1 MTTQGPRWVVS
12 VGEKTIDY
20 SESFRMFLAT
30 RSPAPCV
37 PPDVASLITVVNFS
51 VTLSGL
57 EGRLLGLTIEHEQ
70 PDLERTKTTLLAAED
85 ELKIELEAMEVRRI
99 FKSHQYFLSIPGES
113 SMSTDSDH
121 HSRTFLIWQPTAT
134 PAPSLFG
141 RRGCSASSPRR
152 RGTFS
157 RTRR

>member
-1 MTTQGPRWVVS
+1 MTTSQGPRWVVS

-30 RSPAPCV
+30 RSPSPCV

-70 PDLERTKTTLLAAED
+70 VAKLGRSCCCGLN
-85 ELKIELEAMEVRRI
+85 
-99 FKSHQYFLSIPGES
+99 
-113 SMSTDSDH
+113 
-121 HSRTFLIWQPTAT
+121 
-134 PAPSLFG
+134 
-141 RRGCSASSPRR
+141 RRGCS
-152 RGTFS
+152 G
-157 RTRR
+157 